1 MISSVVLSALEIR
14 SLTGYTSAT
23 KQLQVLHE
31 RGFIRAFRARDG
43 QIILER
49 RHFESVC
56 EGAFSKETRI
66 ESNTKQ
72 VPNLAI
78 FKTNSL

>member
-1 MISSVVLSALEIR
+1 MISSVVLSAAEIR

-56 EGAFSKETRI
+56 DGVFSNNANSQK
-66 ESNTKQ
+66 STKQ
-72 VPNLAI
+72 VPNLSI
-78 FKTNSL
+78 F